1 MRIWMR
7 TLVSLRSVNTSAK
20 GVPVRNF
27 WQDVRF
33 GLRVLSKSSSFAAI
47 AILTLALGIG
57 ANTALFSVVNGVLL
71 NPLPFP
77 NPDQL
82 VAVYSRTANFKESSS
97 SYPNFLDWQKQNK
110 SFASLGA
117 FRSESYNLTGIGE
130 PERLNCHMISAQ
142 FLPALGVPLPLGR
155 NFRPEEDQPGAAP
168 VALLGDGLWK
178 RKFGASPDI
187 LGKTLTLNGKSY
199 TVVGVA
205 PGRLPV
211 YSPTD
216 VFVPIGQWTDPTF
229 RDRRISMGM
238 NAIGRLKPGVTFE
251 EARAEMDR
259 IGTNLAAAYPEA
271 NTGSGVTLVPLK
283 ADVVGDVR
291 GILLVLLG
299 AVGFVLLIACANV
312 ANLLL
317 ARSTGRA
324 REFAIRSALGASP
337 ARVIRQLLTES
348 VILGIGGGL
357 IGLLLAK
364 WGTRAILAALPAAL
378 PRSEEIGIDAHVLLF
393 TMGISFLTGILFG
406 LVPAIKS
413 LRPDM
418 HETLKEGGRGS
429 SGARHRTQ
437 SVFVILE
444 MAMAL
449 VLLIGAGLMI
459 RSLAALWGV
468 NPGFDAHQVLTY
480 DISFTSRAD
489 VTAGQLRAKYRES
502 LRQFENVPGVENVSM
517 MGGSLPMT
525 GDSEVPFWIEGQP
538 KPANQNEMPFALFYL
553 VTSEY
558 AQAMRIPLE
567 RGRFFNT
574 RDDEHAPVVAVIDS
588 SFARKHFPGQDPVGK
603 HLNIGLLDMQP
614 EIVGVIGHVE
624 HWGLGS
630 REHQDLQ
637 SQIYLL
643 VWQLPDRFWPLL
655 ANGVGWVARTTGA
668 PGGVI
673 SGIREG
679 EAKVDSTA
687 VIYNTRPMEEIVANS
702 IAKQRLTM
710 ILLSVFS
717 TLALALSAVGIYG
730 VISYL
735 TGQRTHEIGIRV
747 ALGASA
753 SDVLRMI
760 LGEGMRITLVG
771 VGIGVVAALG
781 LTRLITKVIYGV
793 SASDPLT
800 FFGVAILLSGVALLA
815 CYVPARRAMRVDPI
829 IALRY
834 E

>member
-1 MRIWMR
+1 
-7 TLVSLRSVNTSAK
+7 
-20 GVPVRNF
+20 VRNF
-27 WQDVRF
+27 WQDVRY
-33 GLRVLSKSSSFAAI
+33 GLRVLSKSSGFAAI

-77 NPDQL
+77 DPERL
-82 VAVYSRTANFKESSS
+82 VAVYARTPSFAHSSIT
-97 SYPNFLDWQKQNK
+97 YPNFLDWHKDNT
-110 SFASLGA
+110 SFSALAA
-117 FRSESYNLTGIGE
+117 FRSEDYNLTGAGE
-130 PERLNCHMISAQ
+130 PERLHGHMISAD
-142 FLPALGVPLPLGR
+142 FFSALGVQLPLGR
-155 NFRPEEDQPGAAP
+155 NIRPEEDQPGAGP
-168 VALLGDGLWK
+168 VVLIGDGLWK
-178 RKFGASPDI
+178 RKFGSSPDV
-187 LGKTLTLNGKSY
+187 LGQSLTLNGKAY
-199 TVVGVA
+199 TIIGVA

-211 YSPTD
+211 FSPTD
-216 VFVPIGQWTDPTF
+216 VYVPIGQWTDPTF
-229 RDRRISMGM
+229 RDRRVGMGT
-238 NAIGRLKPGVTFE
+238 NSIGRLKAGVTLE
-251 EARAEMDR
+251 QARADMDR
-259 IGTNLAAAYPEA
+259 IGRNLEAAYPDSNKGA
-271 NTGSGVTLVPLK
+271 GATLVPLK
-283 ADVVGDVR
+283 TDVVGDVR
-291 GILLVLLG
+291 GVLLVLLG

-348 VILGIGGGL
+348 VMLGLGGGL

-378 PRSEEIGIDAHVLLF
+378 PRAEEIGIDSHVLLF
-393 TMGISFLTGILFG
+393 TVGVSALTGILFG
-406 LVPAIKS
+406 LVPAIKT

-418 HETLKEGGRGS
+418 HETLKEGGRGG

-437 SVFVILE
+437 SVFVIVE

-468 NPGFDAHQVLTY
+468 NPGFDAHNALSY
-480 DISFTSRAD
+480 AISVSSD
-489 VTAGQLRAKYRES
+489 PGITAGQLRSRYRES
-502 LRQFENVPGVENVSM
+502 LRQFESVPGIEHVSVI
-517 MGGSLPMT
+517 GGSLPMT

-538 KPANQNEMPFALFYL
+538 KPANESEMPFALFYL
-553 VTSEY
+553 VSSAY
-558 AQAMRIPLE
+558 QQVMRIPLQ
-567 RGRFFNT
+567 RGRFLSA
-574 RDDEHAPVVAVIDS
+574 RDDEHTPVVAVIDAT
-588 SFARKHFPGQDPVGK
+588 FAQKYFPGQDPVGRR
-603 HLNIGLLDMQP
+603 LNLGLLDIQP
-614 EIVGVIGHVE
+614 EIVGVVGHVE

-630 REHQDLQ
+630 REHQNLQ
-637 SQIYLL
+637 AQIYLP
-643 VWQLPDRFWPLL
+643 VWQVPDRFWPLL
-655 ANGVGWVARTTGA
+655 ANGSGWVARTSA
-668 PGGVI
+668 PTTSIV
-673 SGIREG
+673 SALRQA

-687 VIYNTRPMEEIVANS
+687 VIYEVRPMEEIVANS
-702 IAKQRLTM
+702 IAKQRLVM

-717 TLALALSAVGIYG
+717 TLALVLSAVGIYG

-760 LGEGMRITLVG
+760 IGEGMRIALVG
-771 VGIGVVAALG
+771 VGIGLAAALA
-781 LTRLITKVIYGV
+781 LTRLIAKLIFGV
-793 SASDPLT
+793 GAYDPLT
-800 FFGVAILLSGVALLA
+800 FLGVAILLSGVALVA
-815 CYVPARRAMRVDPI
+815 CYIPARRAMRVDPI